1 MIHRLRFAL
10 ACAAAAVLL
19 AALPSGR
26 AALAQG
32 AAQSPIDAT
41 ASIRADHQVDDLRRV
56 LDLAR
61 ERGQNIVVRLEPAP
75 AGAASTSSA
84 KLETSV
90 FAWWRA
96 ASSSFLSGLDRGIQG
111 VLTLP
116 QLADGL
122 ARSWQALR
130 NAASTPDALARIAA
144 VIGGAMLLGLLA
156 RRLIGAVLLRSAPPP
171 ASFVARLGRASLG
184 ALADAAGL
192 VTFAIVANCLVD
204 WLLGAPDFARFV
216 ARDLSRAGVSF
227 SLYWIGARFLLSP
240 GRFEDRLLP
249 IRRPDWHYRLVL
261 LYATFSVSIY
271 ATVSLVAE
279 IGGTRAVSGW
289 FLIVSTAVLAF
300 KLWWFWSAHG
310 DFSALVED
318 GAIPGQNLGTAPALP
333 TRLAGAL
340 AAWVLMGVAIVNWF
354 IGRFAAVM
362 NEGTW
367 WGVAAG
373 VTQVE
378 VALLPI
384 VAAGADLLVA
394 EGLGA
399 RDADASPLR
408 KATIAVGRA
417 LACGGVWVLGLIGL
431 AYVWGI
437 YLLTPETG
445 PAQVAARAL
454 VTIGIALVTGWTLWR
469 FASVYLAEHA
479 PKPHVALPGVDD
491 EIEPPAQSRL
501 ATALPLV
508 RSMIL
513 GVVVGVTALIV
524 LSTLGV
530 DIGPLL
536 AGFGV
541 IGLAL
546 SFGSQAL
553 VRDIMSGIF
562 FMADDAFRVGE
573 YVDTGRLKGTVEKI
587 TVRWVQLRH
596 QSGLV
601 HTVPF
606 GQLQAITNASRDWAT
621 VKFNIRLERGIDLEQ
636 ARKIIKRVG
645 QEMLEDEELA
655 PEIILPLKLQGVAD
669 ITDGAIVCRL
679 KVTAKPARASW
690 VQREALKRV
699 YAALEGR
706 GISFASGAVTVRS
719 PDPDRPAPS
728 PAVGAAATV
737 PVRGA
742 HLAEIPG

>member
-1 MIHRLRFAL
+1 MIALLR
-10 ACAAAAVLL
+10 CAFVCVIAALL
-19 AALPSGR
+19 ALSLSKR
-26 AALAQG
+26 VALAQG
-32 AAQSPIDAT
+32 AVQSPSNT
-41 ASIRADHQVDDLRRV
+41 APIRADHQTDDLRQL

-61 ERGQNIVVRLEPAP
+61 ERGQDIVVRLEPAP
-75 AGAASTSSA
+75 AGVVTAGGTQV
-84 KLETSV
+84 ETSL

-96 ASSSFLSGLDRGIQG
+96 ATDSFVTGLDHGIRG

-116 QLADGL
+116 RLPDQLARAWGG
-122 ARSWQALR
+122 LR

-144 VIGGAMLLGLLA
+144 VVGGALLLGLMA
-156 RRLIGAVLLRSAPPP
+156 RCFIGMVLRRASPSP
-171 ASFVARLGRASLG
+171 ASFVTRLGAASLG

-192 VTFAIVANCLVD
+192 ATFAIAAGCLLD
-204 WLLGAPDFARFV
+204 ALLGGPDFARFI
-216 ARDLSRAGVSF
+216 ARDLTRASVSF
-227 SLYWIGARFLLSP
+227 GFYWIGARFLASP
-240 GRFEDRLLP
+240 GRFDDRLLP

-271 ATVSLVAE
+271 ATVTLVAE
-279 IGGTRAVSGW
+279 IGDTRAVSGW
-289 FLIVSTAVLAF
+289 FLICSSAVLAY
-300 KLWWFWSAHG
+300 KLWWFWSARG
-310 DFSALVED
+310 DFAALVQG
-318 GAIPGQNLGTAPALP
+318 GAMPGTAPSLP

-340 AAWVLMGVAIVNWF
+340 APWVLMGVAIVNWF
-354 IGRFAAVM
+354 IGRFAAALS
-362 NEGTW
+362 EGSW

-373 VTQVE
+373 VTQVA

-384 VAAGADLLVA
+384 IAAGADLLVA

-399 RDADASPLR
+399 RDPDASPLR

-417 LACGGVWVLGLIGL
+417 LACGGVWVVGLIVL
-431 AYVWGI
+431 AYVWGV

-445 PAQVAARAL
+445 PAQVTSRAL
-454 VTIGIALVTGWTLWR
+454 VTIGIALVVGWTLWR

-479 PKPHVALPGVDD
+479 PKPRVALPGIDD
-491 EIEPPAQSRL
+491 EAEPSPQSRL

-508 RSMIL
+508 RSVIL
-513 GVVVGVTALIV
+513 GVVVGVTGLIV
-524 LSTLGV
+524 LSTLGI

-541 IGLAL
+541 VGLAI

-573 YVDTGRLKGTVEKI
+573 YVDTGRLKGVVEKI
-587 TVRWVQLRH
+587 TVRSVQLRH

-601 HTVPF
+601 HTIPF

-621 VKFNIRLERGIDLEQ
+621 VKFNIRLERGVDLEQ
-636 ARKIIKRVG
+636 ARRIIKRVG
-645 QEMLEDEELA
+645 REMLGDAELA
-655 PEIILPLKLQGVAD
+655 PEVILPLKLQGVAD

-679 KVTAKPARASW
+679 KITAKPARASW

-699 YAALEGR
+699 YAALEGN
-706 GISFASGAVTVRS
+706 GIAFASGAVTIKS
-719 PDPDRPAPS
+719 PEPDRSAPATT
-728 PAVGAAATV
+728 AGAAAAAPARRT
-737 PVRGA
+737 
-742 HLAEIPG
+742 HLAGITG